1 MASPNIVGDRVSG
14 REPDPEQTFGEQ
26 VNDAVDAVKEFL
38 PLPAGTQP
46 VTEPYNHDVANSMAE
61 EPTLS
66 HALAVDDHE
75 EKGRAQL
82 DHEEEDVVD
91 LGWNEKKERI
101 AAPLVGGLNNEDLW
115 LLIRRFNKVRLKK
128 RRMRAVATLRPEP
141 QASPVPRAHM
151 KKQTLM

>member
-1 MASPNIVGDRVSG
+1 MGDSG
-14 REPDPEQTFGEQ
+14 PGQEQDAQQTFGEQ
-26 VNDAVDAVKEFL
+26 VTDAVDAVKEFL
-38 PLPAGTQP
+38 PIPADTDP
-46 VTEPYNHDVANSMAE
+46 VTDPYNHDVSNSMAE

-115 LLIRRFNKVRLKK
+115 LLVRRFNKVRLKEQE
-128 RRMRAVATLRPEP
+128 RGRWQRCGPSRW
-141 QASPVPRAHM
+141 QSRVPRTHM
-151 KKQTLM
+151 KKQPLVRGQ